1 MEYIYMIIFFLL
13 GMHMASFY
21 TVVGMRLPLEEDI
34 VKKPSHCDNCGHQL
48 NFLDMVPV
56 LSYLVLRG
64 RCRYCKTKISPMS
77 TYMEIVIGL
86 LFSFAYYRFGLTKEL
101 LIGLGIISLF
111 AIISVADIKYLVIP
125 DEVVLTL
132 SIYFAT
138 LYLIYERPI
147 ELIQRFGSGILLF
160 IIMYLIMYIGNKIF
174 KKETLG
180 GGDIKLMFT
189 IGFVLG
195 PHMGVFSI
203 FLASLIALPISII
216 IMLKYKNNLIPFGP
230 FLVLSMMI
238 IYFINLNIDKI
249 INIIKLI

>member
-1 MEYIYMIIFFLL
+1 MIIFFLL

-21 TVVGMRLPLEEDI
+21 TVVGMRLPVEEDI

-48 NFLDMVPV
+48 NFLDMIPV

-180 GGDIKLMFT
+180 GGDIKLVSCMSLFLS
-189 IGFVLG
+189 FQKLWLVL
-195 PHMGVFSI
+195 SI
-203 FLASLIALPISII
+203 ASFLAILWLYLSKKKCIA
-216 IMLKYKNNLIPFGP
+216 FGP
-230 FLVLSMMI
+230 FLAIAFLLVFCG
-238 IYFINLNIDKI
+238 YFDSVIWGL
-249 INIIKLI
+249 

>member
-21 TVVGMRLPLEEDI
+21 TVVGMRLPVEEDI

-147 ELIQRFGSGILLF
+147 ELIQRFGSGILLC
-160 IIMYLIMYIGNKIF
+160 I
-174 KKETLG
+174 
-180 GGDIKLMFT
+180 
-189 IGFVLG
+189 
-195 PHMGVFSI
+195 
-203 FLASLIALPISII
+203 
-216 IMLKYKNNLIPFGP
+216 
-230 FLVLSMMI
+230 
-238 IYFINLNIDKI
+238 
-249 INIIKLI
+249 